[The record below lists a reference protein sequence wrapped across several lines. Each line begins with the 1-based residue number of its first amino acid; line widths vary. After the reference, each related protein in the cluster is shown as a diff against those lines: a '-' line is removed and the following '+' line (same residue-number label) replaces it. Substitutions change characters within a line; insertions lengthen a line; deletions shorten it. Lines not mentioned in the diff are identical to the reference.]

1 MRFSMLLAGW
11 CLTWVASIAHAQ
23 SGPTGHIQQSAWES
37 IPQSDPN
44 SSETWVLGDGL
55 QEPAELAAPSVR
67 EQSRWLEAQGI
78 ESSVA
83 EPSMEEAALGGLS
96 GAGGMADGIASST
109 ENAAG
114 GKGEGDLA
122 AKLVDPTA
130 SVTTLNFQD
139 RFTSEFWGLKEKQN
153 TFTFQPV
160 IPFQAF
166 GMNHILRWTTPW
178 RVDGPQ
184 GQGID
189 PVSLFDLIVFP
200 RPWGRFG
207 IGPVMNFLPGNTGR
221 DPFQIGPAVGAVAQK
236 GKWTF
241 GMFNQNLFSSD
252 TEVSSLQ
259 PVLAYV
265 INPKWSLALGD
276 LQETYDWRQERWVSL
291 PVGFQVARLMRVG
304 KTMVRVGYAPQYNFI
319 DDAGSPRWTHYFLT
333 QLILR

>member
-1 MRFSMLLAGW
+1 MRFSMLLAGG
-11 CLTWVASIAHAQ
+11 CLACLASIADAQ
-23 SGPTGHIQQSAWES
+23 WAHPGHVQPSAWDS
-37 IPQSDPN
+37 IAFSDPD

-55 QEPAELAAPSVR
+55 KEPADLAAPSVQ

-78 ESSVA
+78 EPTLA
-83 EPSMEEAALGGLS
+83 EPSLGEAALGGVS
-96 GAGGMADGIASST
+96 GARAMPDGMGNSAGD
-109 ENAAG
+109 AG
-114 GKGEGDLA
+114 GGQGKGDLA

-130 SVTTLNFQD
+130 AVTTLNFQD
-139 RFTSEFWGLKEKQN
+139 RFTSEFWGLKDKQN
-153 TFTFQPV
+153 TFTFQQV

-166 GMNHILRWTTPW
+166 GMNHILRMTTPW

-184 GQGID
+184 GQGLD

-207 IGPVMNFLPGNTGR
+207 VGPVMNFLPGNTGR

-276 LQETYDWRQERWVSL
+276 LQETYDWRQDRWVSL

-304 KTMVRVGYAPQYNFI
+304 KTMARVGYAPQYNFI

-333 QLILR
+333 QLIVR

>member
-1 MRFSMLLAGW
+1 MLLVGW
-11 CLTWVASIAHAQ
+11 LLALNPVLAQ
-23 SGPTGHIQQSAWES
+23 EPWGLPGSVQHSAWES
-37 IPQSDPN
+37 VPLSDPA
-44 SSETWVLGDGL
+44 STESWVLGEAID
-55 QEPAELAAPSVR
+55 EPLELTAPSID
-67 EQSRWLEAQGI
+67 EQSQWLEAQGI
-78 ESSVA
+78 DPTVTSDSLETTS
-83 EPSMEEAALGGLS
+83 LGGLS
-96 GAGGMADGIASST
+96 NAMGQADGIGSTGGSSG
-109 ENAAG
+109 AG
-114 GKGEGDLA
+114 AGQGDLA

-130 SVTTLNFQD
+130 AVTTLNFQD
-139 RFTSEFWGLKEKQN
+139 RFTSQFWGLKDSQN

-166 GMNHILRWTTPW
+166 GLNHILRTTTPW

-184 GQGID
+184 GQGLD

-207 IGPVMNFLPGNTGR
+207 IGPVMTFLPGNTGR
-221 DPFQIGPAVGAVAQK
+221 DPFQIGPAVGAVTQK

-241 GMFNQNLFSSD
+241 GVFNQNLFSSD
-252 TEVSSLQ
+252 TEVSSVQ

-276 LQETYDWRQERWVSL
+276 LQETYDWRQDRWVAL

-304 KTMVRVGYAPQYNFI
+304 KTTMRVGYAPQYNFI
-319 DDAGSPRWTHYFLT
+319 DDTGSPRWTHYFLT

>member
-1 MRFSMLLAGW
+1 MLVAGW
-11 CLTWVASIAHAQ
+11 FLALNPVMAQ
-23 SGPTGHIQQSAWES
+23 APWELSGNVQPSAWQS
-37 IPQSDPN
+37 VPLSDPG
-44 SSETWVLGDGL
+44 STEPWVLGEAID
-55 QEPAELAAPSVR
+55 EPLELTTPSIG
-67 EQSRWLEAQGI
+67 EQSQWLEAQGI
-78 ESSVA
+78 DPTVSADSLESTT
-83 EPSMEEAALGGLS
+83 LGGLS
-96 GAGGMADGIASST
+96 NAMGRADGVGSSVG
-109 ENAAG
+109 NSAAG
-114 GKGEGDLA
+114 GGQDDLA

-130 SVTTLNFQD
+130 AVTTLNFQD
-139 RFTSEFWGLKEKQN
+139 RFTSQFWGLKDSQN

-166 GMNHILRWTTPW
+166 GMNHILRLTTPW

-184 GQGID
+184 GQGLD

-207 IGPVMNFLPGNTGR
+207 IGPVMTFLPGNTGR

-241 GMFNQNLFSSD
+241 GLFNQNLFSSD

-276 LQETYDWRQERWVSL
+276 LQETYDWRQDRWVSL

-304 KTMVRVGYAPQYNFI
+304 KTTMRVGYAPQYNFI

>member
-1 MRFSMLLAGW
+1 MRFSMLLAGC
-11 CLTWVASIAHAQ
+11 CLTWVASIANAQ
-23 SGPTGHIQQSAWES
+23 WDFAGPVQPIAWDS
-37 IPQSDPN
+37 IALSHQD
-44 SSETWVLGDGL
+44 SSETWVLGEGL
-55 QEPAELAAPSVR
+55 EEPAEMAGPSVR

-78 ESSVA
+78 EPSVA
-83 EPSMEEAALGGLS
+83 EPSLEEAALGGLS
-96 GAGGMADGIASST
+96 GAGGMADGIASSI

-166 GMNHILRWTTPW
+166 GMNHILRLTTPW

-241 GMFNQNLFSSD
+241 GLFNQNLFSSD

-276 LQETYDWRQERWVSL
+276 LQETYDWRQDRWVSL
-291 PVGFQVARLMRVG
+291 PVGFQVARLMQIG

-319 DDAGSPRWTHYFLT
+319 DDAGSPRWTHYFLA